1 MDRVI
6 GILDTVSGFVAD
18 PAKATA
24 KATASVGAAAVGGIF
39 FTILFLILY
48 GFLNAYGAASL
59 SYCYNLSIGNDSG
72 VAFFYSI
79 MCFFFSPVYYPFYAI
94 FLNPVCSA
102 GRVAAAQTQYGGK
115 KHARK

>member
-1 MDRVI
+1 MRM
-6 GILDTVSGFVAD
+6 LDTVSGFAAD
-18 PAKATA
+18 PVKATTSA
-24 KATASVGAAAVGGIF
+24 GGKVVGGIL
-39 FTILFLILY
+39 FTILLLILY

-72 VAFFYSI
+72 VALFYSVV
-79 MCFFFSPVYYPFYAI
+79 CFFFSPVYYPYYAL

-102 GRVAAAQTQYGGK
+102 GRVATQTQYGGK